1 LFGALVA
8 HGPPACG
15 AALAHAGAMDVVVGA
30 LQQQAADAARA
41 QHPAPAHGA
50 AGPAPPPPLSDLA
63 RPHGGSRDPGATSAA
78 SPAATAARLASLRTF
93 EAMCAAAPGD
103 SPELARGVAAV
114 AQLLGEDRA
123 AGAGEGSSSALLQA
137 RAVQVLRSA
146 AQSRGCHAA
155 IVAQGCGPLVDL
167 LLDDQVSG
175 HERAR
180 LPPSE
185 LLPSTWRACAE
196 MESQPCFFLSF
207 LFFFKSFFFIQS
219 CRSLCCALKPD
230 RFAR

>member
-1 LFGALVA
+1 
-8 HGPPACG
+8 
-15 AALAHAGAMDVVVGA
+15 
-30 LQQQAADAARA
+30 
-41 QHPAPAHGA
+41 
-50 AGPAPPPPLSDLA
+50 
-63 RPHGGSRDPGATSAA
+63 
-78 SPAATAARLASLRTF
+78 
-93 EAMCAAAPGD
+93 MCAAAPGD

-146 AQSRGCHAA
+146 SQSRGCHAA

-167 LLDDQVSG
+167 LLDDQVG
-175 HERAR
+175 AIARALASFR
-180 LPPSE
+180 IVAKHVAGLRRDGEPA
-185 LLPSTWRACAE
+185 LLFS
-196 MESQPCFFLSF
+196 FFSS
-207 LFFFKSFFFIQS
+207 FFFIFFFIQS